1 MLGASKRRTQLLV
14 TAGTALVLA
23 GLITGCTTT
32 TGGGNNAPT
41 NNTGNEETGDTVTI
55 GFSGPA
61 ADHGW
66 LGAINSGAIAE
77 AEKYADI
84 ELIVAEGT
92 NDANL
97 QISQV

>member
-14 TAGTALVLA
+14 TAGTALLLT

-32 TGGGNNAPT
+32 SGGGNNAPT
-41 NNTGNEETGDTVTI
+41 NNTGNDETGDTITI

-77 AEKYADI
+77 AAKYPDI
-84 ELIVAEGT
+84 ELIV
-92 NDANL
+92 DRK
-97 QISQV
+97 SVV